1 MISRLKKPPF
11 FLNYILHLDRK
22 RSQSNN
28 NAASSVSLESHL
40 YMQLCLVN
48 GFVYGFSSFCGE
60 FSKKISKSILKK
72 VWLPT
77 IKIADL
83 LFLKTGLKSFKTWN
97 QDIFKTGVSGARS
110 SLFRFTRRSETSVVS
125 YRSLITRPTIAY
137 IQRTYYWF
145 SIAIGLNI
153 TVGFC
158 RSGKNKFLAAKRRPI
173 CADRQFSGD
182 VARDKPPS
190 LQF

>member
-1 MISRLKKPPF
+1 MVSVHF
-11 FLNYILHLDRK
+11 
-22 RSQSNN
+22 
-28 NAASSVSLESHL
+28 AASLA
-40 YMQLCLVN
+40 
-48 GFVYGFSSFCGE
+48 
-60 FSKKISKSILKK
+60 KKYPNQYKKK

-125 YRSLITRPTIAY
+125 YRSLITRPTIVY

-145 SIAIGLNI
+145 SIAVGLNI

-190 LQF
+190 LQI

>member
-1 MISRLKKPPF
+1 MLDTIKGICNFAHSKYSSDNDFQVKKPPF

-110 SLFRFTRRSETSVVS
+110 SLFRFTRTGEDQRRVLFLTEALS
-125 YRSLITRPTIAY
+125 RALQSLI
-137 IQRTYYWF
+137 F
-145 SIAIGLNI
+145 KELI
-153 TVGFC
+153 TD
-158 RSGKNKFLAAKRRPI
+158 LA
-173 CADRQFSGD
+173 QQQ
-182 VARDKPPS
+182 V
-190 LQF
+190 

>member
-1 MISRLKKPPF
+1 MVSVHF
-11 FLNYILHLDRK
+11 
-22 RSQSNN
+22 
-28 NAASSVSLESHL
+28 AASLA
-40 YMQLCLVN
+40 
-48 GFVYGFSSFCGE
+48 
-60 FSKKISKSILKK
+60 KKFPNQYKKK

-97 QDIFKTGVSGARS
+97 QDIFKTGVSGVRS
-110 SLFRFTRRSETSVVS
+110 SLFRITRRSETSVVS
-125 YRSLITRPTIAY
+125 YRSLITRPTIVY

-145 SIAIGLNI
+145 SIAVGLNI

-190 LQF
+190 LQI

>member
-1 MISRLKKPPF
+1 MLPCQTQLREFAISPILNTVLTMISRLKKPPF

-40 YMQLCLVN
+40 YNATLPSKRLCLW
-48 GFVYGFSSFCGE
+48 FQF
-60 FSKKISKSILKK
+60 ILRRVQQKNIQINIKK

-97 QDIFKTGVSGARS
+97 QDIFKIGVSGARS
-110 SLFRFTRRSETSVVS
+110 SLFRFTRRSETSDVS

-137 IQRTYYWF
+137 IQRTYY
-145 SIAIGLNI
+145 
-153 TVGFC
+153 
-158 RSGKNKFLAAKRRPI
+158 
-173 CADRQFSGD
+173 
-182 VARDKPPS
+182 
-190 LQF
+190 

>member
-83 LFLKTGLKSFKTWN
+83 LFLKTGLKSFKLGIKISLKLGFPAHVRAFFDLQEDQRRVLFLTEALSRAL
-97 QDIFKTGVSGARS
+97 QSLIFK
-110 SLFRFTRRSETSVVS
+110 E
-125 YRSLITRPTIAY
+125 LITD
-137 IQRTYYWF
+137 
-145 SIAIGLNI
+145 L
-153 TVGFC
+153 V
-158 RSGKNKFLAAKRRPI
+158 
-173 CADRQFSGD
+173 
-182 VARDKPPS
+182 
-190 LQF
+190 